1 MHGLNAWVIGW
12 NFRCEGLRINFV
24 YWFKSL
30 CVFPGWCSSVGESES
45 SRVGVAHRTRYCDTR
60 SYFLNG
66 KRHCS
71 LFLRRG
77 CTRKVIS
84 WKSITVSY
92 FSQLFGQHI
101 RRKINSTFSA
111 WFPLSL
117 HCFYPLGAADD
128 GRGNKLHT
136 YQRGPFNPYLC
147 LRTAQRRTNLISG
160 FVLCT
165 HSIDQKFGAKLNSS
179 LYCSFHLISIQFIS
193 LI

>member
-1 MHGLNAWVIGW
+1 MENVTARYFYGEGAPEKSFHGRASQLAI
-12 NFRCEGLRINFV
+12 
-24 YWFKSL
+24 
-30 CVFPGWCSSVGESES
+30 
-45 SRVGVAHRTRYCDTR
+45 
-60 SYFLNG
+60 
-66 KRHCS
+66 
-71 LFLRRG
+71 
-77 CTRKVIS
+77 
-84 WKSITVSY
+84 

-179 LYCSFHLISIQFIS
+179 
-193 LI
+193 